1 MDYYELIETLTE
13 LVTNDKILKD
23 GLIIFYELEE
33 ENHRLMDEHLFY
45 KVNEK
50 DIKFEHRDIIEV
62 EVEGITIQIIK
73 KGGKLVY
80 EDLELSE

>member
-50 DIKFEHRDIIEV
+50 NIKFEHRDIIEV